1 MEART
6 HPDVSV
12 QPLSSDVRF
21 TPESGHSLREF
32 ECPLW
37 AISGL
42 MHRSKYRRYSIT
54 QPLPPTLLGI
64 ADEVSSVRRLIA
76 FVMHAGQRTHRNQYP
91 AIIAAPKAQS

>member
-21 TPESGHSLREF
+21 TPESGHSLERQA
-32 ECPLW
+32 CPLW

-42 MHRSKYRRYSIT
+42 LHRSKERAYSIT
-54 QPLPPTLLGI
+54 
-64 ADEVSSVRRLIA
+64 SSARSRIDVGTEPILT
-76 FVMHAGQRTHRNQYP
+76 V
-91 AIIAAPKAQS
+91 